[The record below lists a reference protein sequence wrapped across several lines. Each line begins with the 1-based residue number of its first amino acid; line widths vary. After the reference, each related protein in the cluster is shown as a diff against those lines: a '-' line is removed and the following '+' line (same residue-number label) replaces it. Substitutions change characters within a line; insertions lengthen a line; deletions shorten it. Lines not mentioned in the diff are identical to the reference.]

1 MSGRSLSMN
10 HCRVTAHD
18 SRVRFAGARVALLL
32 AGTACSDPSAT
43 RACAP
48 RFVGQVQHVPGVP
61 IDLPPEPRP
70 WDTSAAAL
78 EEAIA
83 REDGHAVIAFKA
95 PDAARAVDT
104 GWRAAVPAGAIEQGF
119 DLLAAHCVPVV
130 DYYGAL
136 GAAHVR
142 MPPGAAT
149 MLRRH
154 VLVDYI
160 EPRQWLYLQGSGT
173 GL

>member
-1 MSGRSLSMN
+1 M
-10 HCRVTAHD
+10 
-18 SRVRFAGARVALLL
+18 
-32 AGTACSDPSAT
+32 
-43 RACAP
+43 
-48 RFVGQVQHVPGVP
+48 
-61 IDLPPEPRP
+61 DLPPEPRP

-78 EEAIA
+78 DEAIA
-83 REDGHAVIAFKA
+83 REDGHVVIAFKA
-95 PDAARAVDT
+95 PDSARAVDA
-104 GWRAAVPAGAIEQGF
+104 GWRAAVPTGAIEQGI
-119 DLLAAHCVPVV
+119 DLLAAYCVAVV

-149 MLRRH
+149 MLRRN

-173 GL
+173 RLQ

>member
-1 MSGRSLSMN
+1 MSDRSLSMN
-10 HCRVTAHD
+10 RCRVTAHD
-18 SRVRFAGARVALLL
+18 SRVRFAGARIALLL

-95 PDAARAVDT
+95 PDSARAVDT
-104 GWRAAVPAGAIEQGF
+104 GWRAALPAGAIEQGF
-119 DLLAAHCVPVV
+119 DLLAATLRRRRRLL
-130 DYYGAL
+130 L
-136 GAAHVR
+136 GAWRGPCANAARSGHSATPQR
-142 MPPGAAT
+142 PGRLHRAPA
-149 MLRRH
+149 
-154 VLVDYI
+154 VA
-160 EPRQWLYLQGSGT
+160 
-173 GL
+173 

>member
-1 MSGRSLSMN
+1 M
-10 HCRVTAHD
+10 TAAF
-18 SRVRFAGARVALLL
+18 RALN
-32 AGTACSDPSAT
+32 
-43 RACAP
+43 
-48 RFVGQVQHVPGVP
+48 VGPKLVH
-61 IDLPPEPRP
+61 EPRP

-95 PDAARAVDT
+95 PDSARAVDT

-119 DLLAAHCVPVV
+119 DLLAAHCVAVV
-130 DYYGAL
+130 DYYWAL

-149 MLRRH
+149 VLRRN

-160 EPRQWLYLQGSGT
+160 EPRQWLYLQDSST